1 MKRLIASVSSIIL
14 LASCSVDPKKVI
26 VLSQGS
32 ANINTDQRTITTSG
46 TGHEEKTVLFHD
58 EGNVELKITSQVGN
72 ATVSLNDPG
81 VYILNTKSDTIVGSY
96 VNYTAPKTA
105 VDKITDAEMKANID
119 SLQQIISGNVSAEKK
134 TFFILPNKA
143 VKVSSNSE
151 AHVITPFHQMTSIST
166 KKGEEPEVY
175 RFYPIAEVRAT
186 MLKLKAMMGDEVPVN
201 DPK

>member
-1 MKRLIASVSSIIL
+1 MKQLTACIALIVL

-32 ANINTDQRTITTSG
+32 ANIDTDKRTITTSG

-58 EGNVELKITSQVGN
+58 QGNTELQVSSQVG
-72 ATVSLNDPG
+72 AAKITLAEPG

-105 VDKITDAEMKANID
+105 VDKITDEEMRANID

-175 RFYPIAEVRAT
+175 RFYPISEVRAT